1 LLRGVEDPAA
11 VDKAVARRAGTGGG
25 DEAAPVKD
33 GGAGVEVDVL
43 GRISTSV

>member
-33 GGAGVEVDVL
+33 GGGVEVDVL